1 MTKGMRNLRETTA
14 VKDFRTG
21 TEGSK
26 VEGCIFKQLTRCAV
40 RREIHL
46 KASVKAESINNIGTN
61 AAANGVRRFKDG
73 PVNAALLQRVR
84 ARKTCQSGSDDR
96 CARHSGIVVRGC
108 VRGVNDCGVVHVA
121 NQRLR
126 TAFWQCARCGSCQA
140 DKSAA
145 AFVACSGVGGG
156 RCGAQVKSAPKT

>member
-14 VKDFRTG
+14 VKDVRTG

-40 RREIHL
+40 CREIHL
-46 KASVKAESINNIGTN
+46 KAAVEAESINNIGTN

-84 ARKTCQSGSDDR
+84 ARKTCKSGSDDR
-96 CARHSGIVVRGC
+96 CARHSGIVVRVDACGGSMIAAQRRLPANSY
-108 VRGVNDCGVVHVA
+108 VLRSGSALGVAVA
-121 NQRLR
+121 RR
-126 TAFWQCARCGSCQA
+126 TNPPPHS
-140 DKSAA
+140 
-145 AFVACSGVGGG
+145 
-156 RCGAQVKSAPKT
+156 